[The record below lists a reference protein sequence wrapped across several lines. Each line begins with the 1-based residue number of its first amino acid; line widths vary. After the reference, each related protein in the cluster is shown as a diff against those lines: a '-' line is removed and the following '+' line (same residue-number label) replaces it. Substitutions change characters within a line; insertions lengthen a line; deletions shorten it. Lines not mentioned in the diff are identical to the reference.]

1 MFKRLLIPFFLII
14 SLLFACSN
22 DESKPVQDDEKSEEL
37 DQVSEENDAEQNDE
51 ASKDEDKNADS
62 NKEENGDE
70 LTEDSGY
77 VKYRPSTGEVRE
89 FVEKGAVLF
98 TEEVVDQ
105 NDQYLQMKVT
115 LGSSVTTEVY
125 LWTKDK
131 VALVYQNTSLDD
143 HNASILDTFESE
155 VGPEVL
161 LGSDSDWELVARD
174 TTVKIGNQ
182 VLQSVYAIK
191 LVTEEVVGAET
202 IKTRYYAPEHG
213 MVREEVEVT
222 GEGGYK
228 STVDLVM

>member
-1 MFKRLLIPFFLII
+1 MFKRLLVPFFLIL

-22 DESKPVQDDEKSEEL
+22 DESKPEQDDKKTEEH
-37 DQVSEENDAEQNDE
+37 DQASSKQNDE
-51 ASKDEDKNADS
+51 ASKDEGQNTDS

-70 LTEDSGY
+70 ITQDSGFL
-77 VKYRPSTGEVRE
+77 KYRPSTGEVRE
-89 FVEKGAVLF
+89 FVEKGAMLF

-143 HNASILDTFESE
+143 HNASILGTFEPE
-155 VGPEVL
+155 MGPEVL
-161 LGSDSDWELVARD
+161 LGSDSDWELVARE

-182 VLQSVYAIK
+182 VLQNVYAIK